1 MRMTMRV
8 VRLFACLMGL
18 WAAAPSAQPAR
29 AEQVDL
35 LLVLAV
41 DASGSVSQRR
51 FDLQRDGYAAA
62 FRNIQVL
69 RAILSGQHQAIAVT
83 MFQWT
88 GAFLQRP
95 VVPWMIIK
103 DEVTAEEVAKA
114 IAATERQ
121 LYGGGTSISGAIDYG
136 MALFPKSPHQGDRR
150 VIDVSGDGSNNS
162 GRSPVAARDDAVR
175 QGATINGL
183 PILSVEPGLDSYFE
197 RFVIGG
203 DGAFMVT
210 ARNYETF
217 ADAIVKKLIA
227 EIASLP
233 PGSARFAAVVKPE
246 GLILPEAAGE

>member
-1 MRMTMRV
+1 MRMMRV
-8 VRLFACLMGL
+8 MRLFGCLLGF
-18 WAAAPSAQPAR
+18 WAAAPVAQSAR

-88 GAFLQRP
+88 GASLQRP

-136 MALFPKSPHQGDRR
+136 MGLFPKSPHEGERR
-150 VIDVSGDGSNNS
+150 VIDVSGDGTNNS
-162 GRSPVAARDDAVR
+162 GRFPAAARDDAVR
-175 QGATINGL
+175 QGVTINGL
-183 PILSVEPGLDSYFE
+183 PILSVEAGLDSYFE

-203 DGAFMVT
+203 NGAFMIS
-210 ARNYETF
+210 ARSYETF

-227 EIASLP
+227 EIAGLP

-246 GLILPEAAGE
+246 GLISLDAAGE